1 MITEQIKRNVLR
13 LKEMEKIHL
22 IEILYDSLE
31 KRDDEIEKEW
41 ADESD
46 RRLVA
51 YEKGEI
57 KAKDIQ
63 SVIKVLRK

>member
-1 MITEQIKRNVLR
+1 MLR

-22 IEILYDSLE
+22 IELLYDSLE
-31 KRDDEIEKEW
+31 KRDDKIEKEW

-57 KAKDIQ
+57 KAKDVQ

>member
-57 KAKDIQ
+57 KAKDVQ